1 MGRDG
6 VLGSALILAVTT
18 IGAGI
23 LTLPSAFSDAGV
35 VLALVLLIF
44 VALLTVV
51 SIDYMVLCID
61 KLGVNSYEQINRELL
76 GRFNEEFVRWMLLI
90 YNTGSAISYLVV
102 LGELIEPLQPT
113 ISRYFP
119 WLLTT
124 KHSIFVYWFFVIL
137 PVSCVPSISFLRSA
151 SFLAIAATCFIS
163 SLVVLRYFVPNGG
176 GSGGAD
182 SVRSP
187 YSGKDAS
194 DRVMWFSGKHPLLA
208 LPIMMFSFDCQSLV
222 FQVYSNLQVMSR
234 RNMMCVSIISLILS
248 AMIHA
253 AVGMFGYLG
262 HPADVR
268 ENVMS
273 NFDPRTDPLF
283 AIGYAVYVIPVNL
296 AFVII
301 LFPTRDAIFLM
312 WYGYSSAT
320 EAVDRG
326 YATDGGVRKYETSQH
341 SIPMRDQLIVSVS
354 LSVACITVALAVP
367 GVVSVVALLGAVC
380 SSSLCFTYPALYRFQ
395 LHKTGILPYSK
406 YWERPLMLLMLSF
419 GVVGGVFGTIVAA
432 KEFL

>member
-6 VLGSALILAVTT
+6 VFGSALILAVTT

-35 VLALVLLIF
+35 LLALTVLIF
-44 VALLTVV
+44 VALLTVA
-51 SIDYMVLCID
+51 SIDYLVLCIE

-76 GRFNEEFVRWMLLI
+76 GRFNEEFVRWMLLV

-102 LGELIEPLQPT
+102 LGELIEPLQPA
-113 ISRYFP
+113 ISHHFP

-124 KHSIFVYWFFVIL
+124 KHTLFVFWFLVVL
-137 PVSCVPSISFLRSA
+137 PLSCVPAISFLRSA

-163 SLVVLRYFVPNGG
+163 CLVVLRYFVPNEGG
-176 GSGGAD
+176 TYVAD
-182 SVRSP
+182 SAGAP
-187 YSGKDAS
+187 QSGKEAS
-194 DRVMWFSGKHPLLA
+194 DSVSWFSGKQPLLA

-222 FQVYSNLQVMSR
+222 FQVYSALQVMSR
-234 RNMMCVSIISLILS
+234 WNMMRVSIISLIIS
-248 AMIHA
+248 ATIHA

-262 HPADVR
+262 HPTDVR

-301 LFPTRDAIFLM
+301 LFPTRDAVFLM

-320 EAVDRG
+320 EAVDKG
-326 YATDGGVRKYETSQH
+326 YVMDGCVEEYDASRH
-341 SIPMRDQLIVSVS
+341 RIPMRDHLIVSVS
-354 LSVACITVALAVP
+354 LSVMCITAALLVP

-380 SSSLCFTYPALYRFQ
+380 SSSLCFTYPALYRLR

-419 GVVGGVFGTIVAA
+419 GVVGGALGTIVAA
-432 KEFL
+432 KEFM

>member
-44 VALLTVV
+44 VALLTVF

-76 GRFNEEFVRWMLLI
+76 GRFNEEFVRWMLLV
-90 YNTGSAISYLVV
+90 YNTGSAISYLVI

-124 KHSIFVYWFFVIL
+124 KHSIIVYWFFVIL

-176 GSGGAD
+176 DSGGAD

-187 YSGKDAS
+187 YSGKGAS

-222 FQVYSNLQVMSR
+222 FQVYSNLEVMSR
-234 RNMMCVSIISLILS
+234 RNMMRVSIISLILS
-248 AMIHA
+248 AIIHA

-283 AIGYAVYVIPVNL
+283 AVGYAVYVIPVNL

-326 YATDGGVRKYETSQH
+326 YIMDGGVREYDACQH

-380 SSSLCFTYPALYRFQ
+380 SSSLCFTYPALYRLR

-419 GVVGGVFGTIVAA
+419 GVVGGAFGTIVAA